1 MNEKNNFKIGQR
13 ENESKLLAEVIL
25 KNMTEKELP
34 RIVLEEAL
42 KIVDEKFLHDA
53 II

>member
-1 MNEKNNFKIGQR
+1 MCKVNQR
-13 ENESKLLAEVIL
+13 KKEAKLLAEVIL

-42 KIVDEKFLHDA
+42 EIVDEKFLNDA
-53 II
+53 TI